1 MSSVKLHETSLT
13 LKDDF
18 NKITPPDFNEN
29 MGRKEILIIVSQH
42 HIVEMS
48 TTVIKCLLPCS
59 KFMSYEGAGGA
70 SGLLEEDRYQDGC
83 SDLAH

>member
-18 NKITPPDFNEN
+18 NKITPPDFNED

-48 TTVIKCLLPCS
+48 TTVIKCS
-59 KFMSYEGAGGA
+59 
-70 SGLLEEDRYQDGC
+70 
-83 SDLAH
+83 LAQNL